1 MATIGREAARAPLTS
16 ADIND
21 GIVGAQDLQ
30 ATLDLSSKAVTLPA
44 LQSLTVSAAVPS
56 IQMTD
61 TDNNADAYI
70 QATDGNL
77 RFYADDSAEAA
88 GSLITFNI
96 DGGEK
101 ARIDESG
108 NVGLGNGAYIGT
120 LSSTHSLSIQGGAGA
135 PGGKI
140 TLYGGTGSNR
150 IDFLIGASEAMRLDA
165 SGNLLV
171 GTTGTSSAVAG
182 TVIYGDSLAG
192 VITHTYAGRPLYIN
206 RLSTDGDIIE
216 LAKDGTTVGSI
227 QSRAGLVS
235 TIILDP
241 RSGSLG
247 TGITGSG
254 ANLSPTNGSGTE
266 VDARN
271 DLGTATYRFKDLYL
285 SGGVYLGGTGAA
297 NHLDDYEEGTWTL
310 TVSGVSGLT
319 VKSAKYVKIGRAVHI
334 DVRATWTSAGGT
346 GNLSFSLPFP
356 TPSSPEPAQT
366 GIVFYSGTALRS
378 GTPLS
383 THIGQSNTAVTFY
396 ITSGGNFS
404 NIKSNEVNGSYDWL
418 FSLTYFTDA

>member
-1 MATIGREAARAPLTS
+1 MAVIGREAARAPLTS

-21 GIVGAQDLQ
+21 GIVTAADL
-30 ATLDLSSKAVTLPA
+30 ASTLDLSSKTLTMPA

-150 IDFLIGASEAMRLDA
+150 IDFLIGASEAARIDS

-171 GTTGTSSAVAG
+171 GKSVTTFNTTGFLYEAGAAVEVTRSGNRVMRLNRTTNDG
-182 TVIYGDSLAG
+182 TILEF
-192 VITHTYAGRPLYIN
+192 N
-206 RLSTDGDIIE
+206 
-216 LAKDGTTVGSI
+216 KDGTAVGSI
-227 QSRAGLVS
+227 GASGGDLLVG
-235 TIILDP
+235 TGDTAVRFVDADDALVP
-241 RSGSLG
+241 FNTSGSG
-247 TGITGSG
+247 R
-254 ANLSPTNGSGTE
+254 
-266 VDARN
+266 DAAI
-271 DLGTATYRFKDLYL
+271 DFGKSAERFKDLYL

-297 NHLDDYEEGTWTL
+297 NLLDDYEEGTWTPAFL
-310 TVSGVSGLT
+310 NIGTGTYNVQSGIYTKVGNLVTVQCHLDINAVGTASGPLRISGFPFAPINQNLMYGVS
-319 VKSAKYVKIGRAVHI
+319 SSVHGTGWTTARESLNI
-334 DVRATWTSAGGT
+334 LLQYAATTSLGIYFGTASTGVNQATHADIGT
-346 GNLSFSLPFP
+346 GNL
-356 TPSSPEPAQT
+356 
-366 GIVFYSGTALRS
+366 
-378 GTPLS
+378 
-383 THIGQSNTAVTFY
+383 
-396 ITSGGNFS
+396 
-404 NIKSNEVNGSYDWL
+404 L
-418 FSLTYFTDA
+418 FSMTYRTA